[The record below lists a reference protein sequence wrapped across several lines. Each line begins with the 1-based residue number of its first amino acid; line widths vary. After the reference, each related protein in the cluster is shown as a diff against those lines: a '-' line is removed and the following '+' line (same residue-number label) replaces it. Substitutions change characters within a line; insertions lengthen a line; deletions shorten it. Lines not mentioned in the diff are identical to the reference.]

1 MVKCFCSRNAL
12 ALFKALNKVLY
23 SLVYSGYT
31 ILQPIW
37 DNYICT
43 LESDG
48 RGLHKRAAIM
58 LDYRMLIRGLD
69 KLQPTMDYA
78 KRLVTNRCNAI
89 LASLYGEFNL
99 VCLIS

>member
-1 MVKCFCSRNAL
+1 MWNAL
-12 ALFKALNKVLY
+12 ALFKALNKMHY
-23 SLVYSGYT
+23 S
-31 ILQPIW
+31 ILKQPIW